1 MREFS
6 EASASTM
13 GNGSMA
19 TCYSTMMGLFVL
31 EFTVKITQMTASI
44 QVNIAVSRWSMK
56 IPSASTLD

>member
-1 MREFS
+1 
-6 EASASTM
+6 
-13 GNGSMA
+13 MA